1 MRSMTLLTYKAMEG
15 SLEEIAHDYS
25 PNWMTAVEILDDDT
39 FLGAEN
45 SFNLFTCQKDSGS
58 AADDDRSYLQEAGQF
73 HLGEFVNV
81 FRHGSLVMEHPG
93 EASTPFQGCVLFGT
107 VNGTIGI
114 VAQLP
119 QELSAFLTQ
128 VQAKLSKVI
137 KSVGKIDHSFWRCFS
152 NERRVEPATGFVD
165 GDLIESFLDLPRSS
179 MEEVAS
185 GLQIDDGSGMKKE
198 CTVEDLV
205 KNVEELTR
213 IH

>member
-1 MRSMTLLTYKAMEG
+1 M
-15 SLEEIAHDYS
+15 
-25 PNWMTAVEILDDDT
+25 
-39 FLGAEN
+39 
-45 SFNLFTCQKDSGS
+45 
-58 AADDDRSYLQEAGQF
+58 
-73 HLGEFVNV
+73 
-81 FRHGSLVMEHPG
+81 
-93 EASTPFQGCVLFGT
+93 
-107 VNGTIGI
+107 
-114 VAQLP
+114 
-119 QELSAFLTQ
+119 TQ
-128 VQAKLSKVI
+128 VQGKLSKVI

-205 KNVEELTR
+205 KVVEELTR